1 MKASIK
7 FREDRAPLVR
17 AKVPVGVLGLPFVSG
32 VTAAAGRGGDEDAR
46 ELRLDLS
53 TAFRAGP
60 SVRLSYRPNDTIN
73 PFSLVLKIGV
83 GALGSPSAGS
93 PLSMAAEFGLLG
105 SRPTFSLL
113 LKPRIGDF
121 SFRKSVSAAVPA
133 TATGASNAVAVT
145 VAPVGDGHAIGAP
158 IEFRSDNGIHP
169 GRKYSSFPVD
179 LSAFAAGSGGGIDG
193 LLSGYEISAKSV
205 LPLQNRTTVRF
216 KWGLKVPPELRT
228 SFDDPTAG
236 ISPNKLP
243 LLVMN
248 KISIER
254 STDDNKAKENKP
266 CGITDVND
274 ACVSVKREV
283 EALQVECGLLRSSVE
298 GLRAE
303 TGSWKHAPVASSV
316 VRKGD
321 CRSDG
326 KSLQNTGK
334 SEGTT
339 EELMQL
345 STASTAAMAP

>member
-1 MKASIK
+1 MKASVK

-32 VTAAAGRGGDEDAR
+32 VTAVDAR

-73 PFSLVLKIGV
+73 PFSLILKIGV

-133 TATGASNAVAVT
+133 TATDASDAVAVT
-145 VAPVGDGHAIGAP
+145 VAPVGDGHAI
-158 IEFRSDNGIHP
+158 D
-169 GRKYSSFPVD
+169 V
-179 LSAFAAGSGGGIDG
+179 SAFAGGGAGGIDG

-205 LPLQNRTTVRF
+205 LPLQNRTTVQF
-216 KWGLKVPPELRT
+216 KWGLKVPPELRA
-228 SFDDPTAG
+228 SFDDPTAA

-254 STDDNKAKENKP
+254 STDDKKAKEKKP

-283 EALQVECGLLRSSVE
+283 EALQVECGLLRSSVD

-303 TGSWKHAPVASSV
+303 IGSRKHAPVASPV
-316 VRKGD
+316 VRKRD

-339 EELMQL
+339 EELMQPA
-345 STASTAAMAP
+345 TASTAATAP